1 MAEQAE
7 KVARPLV
14 VIPAYNEAA
23 TIQGIVRKV
32 READFD
38 VLVVD
43 DGSADLTGRLAL
55 EAGAELLRNPVN
67 QGKGAAIRCAVE
79 RALEEHRDPV
89 IFIDADGQHR
99 PEDLPAFMETY
110 GRTGADL
117 IIGTRMGNPRGMP
130 LIRLAA
136 NTLSSIMISLL
147 AGTRVTDSQSG
158 YRLVSRRLLSSLKP
172 TKTGGFELESEMII
186 DSVRDGFTYAEIP
199 IDCIYGNERSHYRPL
214 RDSSRFLRLA
224 LRKALQLASKKK

>member
-1 MAEQAE
+1 MADKAE
-7 KVARPLV
+7 KASRPLV

-23 TIQGIVRKV
+23 TIQAIVRKT
-32 READFD
+32 RALDFP

-79 RALEEHRDPV
+79 RALLEGNDPV

-99 PEDLPAFMETY
+99 PEDLPAFMEHFR
-110 GRTGADL
+110 RTGADL

-136 NTLSSIMISLL
+136 NTVSSIMISIL

-158 YRLVSRRLLSSLKP
+158 YRLVSRRLLEALKP

-186 DSVRDGFTYAEIP
+186 DSVRGGFTYAEIP
-199 IDCIYGNERSHYRPL
+199 IECIYGNERSHYRPF
-214 RDSSRFLRLA
+214 RDSTGFLRLA
-224 LRKALQLASKKK
+224 LRKGAQLLLKKK